1 MDKRNGIY
9 RGTYF
14 SALDVFE
21 DDDLFTT
28 SHEGKQDIEKGNLLF
43 SVIKGGR
50 IEQKQLRRDY
60 CCGSIEWHH
69 KLNAALL
76 INALVLGGI
85 VLEKQKSNYS
95 SSL

>member
-21 DDDLFTT
+21 DDDLYTT

-43 SVIKGGR
+43 SDIKADR
-50 IEQKQLRRDY
+50 IEQNNY
-60 CCGSIEWHH
+60 AGII
-69 KLNAALL
+69 AADL
-76 INALVLGGI
+76 
-85 VLEKQKSNYS
+85 
-95 SSL
+95 